1 MYRSPFFDKLT
12 IDLPAAKQPL
22 VITSPGAP
30 KKPYIKSVTVNGRE
44 LSTPILTHADIAN
57 GGHISFEMSGS
68 PQSWASGTLVR
79 PLPESYESLL
89 LEQAMLT

>member
-1 MYRSPFFDKLT
+1 M
-12 IDLPAAKQPL
+12 

-30 KKPYIKSVTVNGRE
+30 KKPYIKRVTVNGRE
-44 LSTPILTHADIAN
+44 LTSPILTHTDIAN

-79 PLPESYESLL
+79 PFSESYGSFLL
-89 LEQAMLT
+89 QEMLT

>member
-1 MYRSPFFDKLT
+1 MPCRPFFDKVT

-30 KKPYIKSVTVNGRE
+30 TKPYIKRVTVNGRE
-44 LSTPILTHADIAN
+44 LTTPILTHADIAN
-57 GGHISFEMSGS
+57 GGHIHFEMSAS

-79 PLPESYESLL
+79 PFSASFGLFLL
-89 LEQAMLT
+89 QE

>member
-1 MYRSPFFDKLT
+1 MFHSPFFDKVT

-30 KKPYIKSVTVNGRE
+30 KKPYIKRVTVNGRE
-44 LSTPILTHADIAN
+44 LTTPILTHADIAN

-79 PLPESYESLL
+79 LFSESYGLFAL
-89 LEQAMLT
+89 QK